1 MVTNSVV
8 AGWFY
13 YRISCR
19 KYIWCVGLGANYDRL
34 LVFNSAINM
43 GKRRQTLNY
52 AMACAFP
59 RYLVLEYIG
68 FNSIST
74 PSADLYY
81 QYPFLL
87 RMVDPAAYGDVRSR
101 KSVV

>member
-1 MVTNSVV
+1 M
-8 AGWFY
+8 
-13 YRISCR
+13 
-19 KYIWCVGLGANYDRL
+19 GLGANHDRL

-43 GKRRQTLNY
+43 GKRRQTINY
-52 AMACAFP
+52 PMACAFP

-68 FNSIST
+68 FNSSST

-81 QYPFLL
+81 QHPFLL
-87 RMVDPAAYGDVRSR
+87 RMVDPVAYGDVRSR